1 MVGNQVRG
9 ILTGS
14 LFFTGILLLAFNPLV
29 KSAPHTHESGLQHSH
44 NGSPQHTHQSKP
56 RLVPEPESSFKAAYI
71 SIIIDDLGHNYRRG
85 LRALDLPAP
94 ITYSILPYSTHAKRL
109 ATVVHESGKEVMLH
123 LPMQNIWDLDIGP
136 GGLTSTQDKGEFEQ
150 AIAVAISQV
159 PFAMGINNH
168 MGSELTQLKMPMEWL
183 MDEIRNR
190 NLFFV
195 DSRTTPNSVATKV
208 ARQKQLM
215 TASRDIFLDN
225 DPSPLA
231 INNQFRKLIKIARQR
246 GTAIAICHPYKET
259 LAFLEMA
266 IPLLASEG
274 IEIVPASNLL
284 ALQQT
289 FDLQLAQQSSVGA
302 E

>member
-1 MVGNQVRG
+1 MVSNWLRG

-14 LFFTGILLLAFNPLV
+14 FLILLAFNPPV
-29 KSAPHTHESGLQHSH
+29 KSAPHTHESGLQHAH
-44 NGSPQHTHQSKP
+44 DGSPQHSHQSKP
-56 RLVPEPESSFKAAYI
+56 RPVQEPIPAFQAAYI

-123 LPMQNIWDLDIGP
+123 LPMQNVWDLDMGP
-136 GGLTSTQDKGEFEQ
+136 GGLTSTQNKAEFEQ
-150 AIAVAISQV
+150 AIAIAISQV

-168 MGSELTQLKMPMEWL
+168 MGSELTQMNMPMEWL
-183 MDEIRNR
+183 MENIQNR

-195 DSRTTPNSVATKV
+195 DSRTTPKSVASKV
-208 ARQKQLM
+208 AQQKQLR

-225 DPSPLA
+225 DPSPHA
-231 INNQFRKLIKIARQR
+231 INHQFRKLIRLAKRR
-246 GTAIAICHPYKET
+246 GTAIAICHPYRET

-266 IPLLASEG
+266 IPQLASEG
-274 IEIVPASNLL
+274 IEIIPASNLL
-284 ALQQT
+284 ALQQV
-289 FDLQLAQQSSVGA
+289 FDLQLAQGVMGS

>member
-1 MVGNQVRG
+1 LVGKKVQG

-14 LFFTGILLLAFNPLV
+14 ILFLLVFNPPT
-29 KSAPHTHESGLQHSH
+29 KAAPHSHSDGLQHAHSA
-44 NGSPQHTHQSKP
+44 GSQHTHQQNPKRP
-56 RLVPEPESSFKAAYI
+56 REPVSDSQAAYI

-109 ATVVHESGKEVMLH
+109 ATVVHEYGKEVMLH
-123 LPMQNIWDLDIGP
+123 LPMQNVWDLPMGP
-136 GGLTSTQDKGEFEQ
+136 GGLTSSLDRAEFSE
-150 AIAVAISQV
+150 AIAVAVSQV

-168 MGSELTQLKMPMEWL
+168 MGSELTQMKEPMEWL
-183 MDEIRNR
+183 MDDIQKR

-225 DPSPLA
+225 DPSTQA
-231 INNQFRKLIKIARQR
+231 ISEQFRKLIRLAKRR

-259 LAFLEMA
+259 LAFLETA
-266 IPLLASEG
+266 IPQLAAEG
-274 IEIVPASNLL
+274 IEIIPASNLL
-284 ALQQT
+284 ALQQI
-289 FDLQLAQQSSVGA
+289 FDLQLAMRAEQSNVGS